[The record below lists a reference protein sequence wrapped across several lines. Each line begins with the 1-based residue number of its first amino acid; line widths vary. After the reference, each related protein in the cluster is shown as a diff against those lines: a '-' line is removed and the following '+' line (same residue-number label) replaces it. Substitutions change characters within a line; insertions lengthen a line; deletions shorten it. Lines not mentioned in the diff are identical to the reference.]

1 MTTRAQL
8 RKAALGLP
16 EVEEGSH
23 SGMLAFAV
31 CGTGFVSVTDKGV
44 VQLRLPDD
52 VVADA
57 LKQHPA
63 GERLTRQRQP
73 IGFAIA
79 LSDINGMH
87 LNNLVAAAWAHRAPT
102 ELTRAA
108 EQAGAAEHDLPPAIG
123 RPATRA
129 LLLAGINTLSE
140 AASRSDE
147 ELLALHGVGPR
158 AVAILREAVTGH

>member
-16 EVEEGSH
+16 EVEEGAH
-23 SGMLAFAV
+23 LGMLTFAV
-31 CGTGFVSVTDKGV
+31 RGTGFVAVTDQGV
-44 VQLRLPDD
+44 VRLRLPDD
-52 VVADA
+52 AVAEA
-57 LKQHPA
+57 LKQHPT
-63 GERLTRQRQP
+63 GERLTRRGQP
-73 IGFAIA
+73 TGFAIA

-102 ELTRAA
+102 RLVRDRQPPGSDHE
-108 EQAGAAEHDLPPAIG
+108 LPPAIG

-129 LLLAGINTLSE
+129 LLLAGISTLDE
-140 AASRSDE
+140 AASRSDA

-158 AVAILREAVTGH
+158 AVAILRESITGR